1 MKANVQNVALRG
13 AQRIIAISDVHGNGH
28 LLQRLLEQIG
38 FSAKDALVLLGD
50 HIEKG
55 CGSLYTLRFIKSL
68 CEAGNAYALQGNCD
82 TLWEDLKSGLYGVD
96 LVRYMDW
103 RKQSL
108 LCDMCAEL
116 GLDVHARLRKSAFG
130 WRRRMAIYLHGLP
143 DCRTLLKVKI
153 LSLFMQGW
161 MRATCTLRMPNAVF
175 AVTTFCMKPPYLK
188 NS

>member
-82 TLWEDLKSGLYGVD
+82 TLWEDLKSGLYGV
-96 LVRYMDW
+96 VSFAIW
-103 RKQSL
+103 IGASSPSCVICAQSL
-108 LCDMCAEL
+108 DWMCM
-116 GLDVHARLRKSAFG
+116 HARLRKSAFG

-143 DCRTLLKVKI
+143 DCRILLKVKI

-161 MRATCTLRMPNAVF
+161 MRATCTLRMPNA
-175 AVTTFCMKPPYLK
+175 PSP
-188 NS
+188 